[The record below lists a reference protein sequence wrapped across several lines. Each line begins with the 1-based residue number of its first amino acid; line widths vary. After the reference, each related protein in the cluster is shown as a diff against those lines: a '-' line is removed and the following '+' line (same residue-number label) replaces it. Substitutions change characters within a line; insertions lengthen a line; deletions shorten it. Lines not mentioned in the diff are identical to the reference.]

1 MSEQLDAVEADR
13 ALKAK
18 HEAGL
23 PAPGAGHRTGRSLCM
38 SQRGVPTTGG
48 GRGGLAVPRSRT
60 PPRQCG
66 YGDPNHRPTG

>member
-38 SQRGVPTTGG
+38 SQRGVPTTSGRRSGG
-48 GRGGLAVPRSRT
+48 WRSHARGPTSAVRLR
-60 PPRQCG
+60 
-66 YGDPNHRPTG
+66 